1 MGIEH
6 QLWDNFMKPWENFM
20 KHWDLF
26 LWNIRK
32 HSGFE
37 DVLTMKNAKQMVDL
51 IILIINYG
59 IF

>member
-6 QLWDNFMKPWENFM
+6 QLWDILWNLGKNM

-32 HSGFE
+32 HRGFE